1 MGKKLKTNKVL
12 QIRESEMRK
21 LERKWVEKGSILT
34 MVSFLTV
41 MHDKEG
47 YGAMRL
53 ERVFKAWEKLS
64 DEIGEGRVNLFDL
77 KKTLEEEQHIVFRV
91 KKEATEHEMD

>member
-1 MGKKLKTNKVL
+1 MSKKLKTNKVI
-12 QIRESEMRK
+12 QIRESKLRQ
-21 LERKWVEKGSILT
+21 LERQWVETGSILT

-53 ERVFKAWEKLS
+53 ERVFRAWEKLS
-64 DEIGEGRVNLFDL
+64 EEIGEGRVNLHDL
-77 KKTLEEEQHIVFRV
+77 KKTLEEEQHIVFRT
-91 KKEATEHEMD
+91 KEEDEK